1 MSVYN
6 VGQAQ
11 TDYYNELEYLRSRGI
26 ILDENQQ
33 AVVFAKILV
42 RQTAYG
48 NPNVTFCSDNEL
60 FVSKTLTGYDVVGYY
75 IDYTGARKPFN
86 VTVCKIENF
95 WYPSK
100 RYVGADTKSCSGSI
114 LLWILLML
122 GCSLAGILMYF
133 IMSSAIGI

>member
-1 MSVYN
+1 MSGYN

-11 TDYYNELEYLRSRGI
+11 TDYYNEPEYLRSRGI
-26 ILDENQQ
+26 ILEEKQQ

-42 RQTAYG
+42 RQSAYG
-48 NPNVTFCSDNEL
+48 NPVITFCNDNEL

-75 IDYTGARKPFN
+75 IDNTGARNPFN

-95 WYPSK
+95 WYPSQ
-100 RYVGADTKSCSGSI
+100 RYVAADTKSCSSSI
-114 LLWILLML
+114 LLWILLMI
-122 GCSLAGILMYF
+122 GCSLAGIFMYF